1 MGYIETQQ
9 GERLDG
15 TPLRLIT
22 IWDILKP
29 PSGAQH
35 MKMKYCLITIWDI
48 LKLDSTGLWRLPTL
62 FNNNM
67 GYIET
72 SNHYNI

>member
-1 MGYIETQQ
+1 MGYIETSHPPPYLNLQT
-9 GERLDG
+9 G
-15 TPLRLIT
+15 LIT

-29 PSGAQH
+29 INKIFSHRHA
-35 MKMKYCLITIWDI
+35 K
-48 LKLDSTGLWRLPTL
+48 

-72 SNHYNI
+72 PESFAIAPVEYV